1 MSVVRADARRRW
13 AAVAGL
19 VALVV
24 VPTAWLRTGGPASGD
39 DGTSARELLRR
50 TLDSRTV
57 AYTALGESRGTLGL
71 PTLPRLGAV
80 AELLGG
86 TTRSRV
92 WWSGPDRWRVD
103 VVTATGERGT
113 YGTPDGVVG
122 WDYERRLLQT
132 VVGEP
137 AARLPRADD
146 LLAPQAARRLL
157 AGVAPQDSVRR
168 LPATRVGGRDAAGVR
183 VRPADPGSTIGSAE
197 VWVDVASGLPLR
209 LRVVD
214 RAGSES
220 LVTQLTDVRLV
231 RPSAAVTTPP
241 QPAGVRDDVVTA
253 PDVAAAID
261 QRAPW
266 RLPDRL
272 AGLPATRSVFEGSV
286 QGSFHGSFHGSA
298 TYGRGLVRFA
308 VLPLPDRLAGD
319 VVANARSA
327 GAAEVDVPGGVEY
340 RLGSTLLDAVV
351 VQGDDGEHAY
361 LLAGLVTSEVL
372 TRAARQLLSDPP
384 PRRGP

>member
-1 MSVVRADARRRW
+1 MSVVSVDARRRW

-39 DGTSARELLRR
+39 DGTSARALLRR
-50 TLDSRTV
+50 ALDSRTV

-86 TTRSRV
+86 TTRTRV
-92 WWSGPDRWRVD
+92 WWSGSDRWRVD

-113 YGTPDGVVG
+113 YGTADGVVG

-157 AGVAPQDSVRR
+157 AGVGAQDSVRR
-168 LPATRVGGRDAAGVR
+168 LPVARVGGRDAAGVR

-220 LVTQLTDVRLV
+220 LVTQLTDVRLA
-231 RPSAAVTTPP
+231 RPPAAVTTPP

-266 RLPDRL
+266 LLPDRL
-272 AGLPATRSVFEGSV
+272 AGLPATRSVF
-286 QGSFHGSFHGSA
+286 QGSFQSSFHGSA

-319 VVANARSA
+319 VLANARSA
-327 GAAEVDVPGGVEY
+327 GAAEVEVPGGVEY
-340 RLGSTLLDAVV
+340 RLGSALLDAVV
-351 VQGDDGEHAY
+351 VQADDGEHAY
-361 LLAGLVTSEVL
+361 LLAGLVTPDLL
-372 TRAARQLLSDPP
+372 TAAARQLLADPP
-384 PRRGP
+384 PRRVP